1 MTAATIQSQISNT
14 IYQYGQ
20 TELGLFADQFRY
32 SPLIK
37 KIDETESAVES
48 SLTSVKLKGTF
59 TPTLNVS
66 SSYTLKFSN
75 QIPVVNETITMCHSV
90 HS

>member
-1 MTAATIQSQISNT
+1 MTPEITDPDYLYVTIDSTVKYDSTNTTRDASSIKSLLTNT

-37 KIDETESAVES
+37 KIDETESAIES
-48 SLTSVKLKGTF
+48 SLTSVKL
-59 TPTLNVS
+59 
-66 SSYTLKFSN
+66 
-75 QIPVVNETITMCHSV
+75 
-90 HS
+90 